1 MKIQKL
7 LSWAAC
13 ATGLVLASCAESTD
27 EPMQPTTSSE
37 GTTDITVVV
46 PAGTRSVTVA
56 YPTDGGM
63 ENLSVPITLNDN
75 YSEQYGVSAITT
87 GKISLASAVA
97 TSVNIYDEQGN
108 TLALNV
114 PVKAVGDAAV
124 ANATMLPEDAVAN
137 YVTTDANQT
146 FYHSSGV
153 AMFDDSWPLTYT
165 QDEDYN
171 DVIIDYDIETKYV
184 DMSIIPDQAWREQI
198 KIVMHL
204 RSVGGEYPR
213 SAGLYLESL
222 DTRYIKD
229 TEIRFTLGNHN
240 EEDAA
245 KMGLTYDVDLSGE
258 HPLIV
263 IDNIDWLMSEEA
275 RNATYTNEK
284 DGQQW
289 YVNPRDPAKIV
300 TNNNPLEYTDIA
312 ANTFYN
318 VNAGIINTG
327 GDLFTLT
334 VIFKGTD
341 RNELSAE
348 EGQEQIDHFIN
359 ATMDVNK
366 QNFFIGC
373 YNRIIRRTF
382 EIHMKG
388 YNPSPHYT
396 SYDSENALGVAKDA
410 TTTYCSADG
419 SVYGFKVPVLTRHA
433 YEKKSFT
440 TLYPEFKG
448 WFESNGASN
457 TDWYLHPDASTG
469 YLCCWW

>member
-1 MKIQKL
+1 MKIQKF

-13 ATGLVLASCAESTD
+13 AAGLVLASCAESLD
-27 EPMQPTTSSE
+27 EPQQPTSGEATE
-37 GTTDITVVV
+37 ITVVV
-46 PAGTRSVTVA
+46 PSGTRSVTVA
-56 YPTDGGM
+56 YPTNGGM
-63 ENLSVPITLNDN
+63 KNLNVPITLNDN
-75 YSEQYGVSAITT
+75 YSEQYGASAITT
-87 GKISLASAVA
+87 GKLALASAVA

-108 TLALNV
+108 KLALNV
-114 PVKAVGDAAV
+114 PVKGIGDATA
-124 ANATMLPEDAVAN
+124 AGNATMLPEDAVHN
-137 YVTTDANQT
+137 YVTEDANQT

-165 QDEDYN
+165 EDEDYN

-198 KIVMHL
+198 KVVMHL

-222 DTRYIKD
+222 DTKYIKS
-229 TEIRFTLGNHN
+229 TEARLTLGNHN

-245 KMGLTYDVDLSGE
+245 KMGITYNVDLSGE

-275 RNATYTNEK
+275 RTATYTNEK

-318 VNAGIINTG
+318 VNPGIINTG

-341 RNELSAE
+341 RNELSIE
-348 EGQEQIDHFIN
+348 EGQKQIDHFIN
-359 ATMDVNK
+359 ATMDINK

-373 YNRIIRRTF
+373 YNRIIKRSF

-388 YNPSPHYT
+388 YNPSPNYT

-410 TTTYCSADG
+410 STTYCAADG

-440 TLYPEFKG
+440 TLYPEYKG
-448 WFESNGASN
+448 WFDSNGASN
-457 TDWYLHPDASTG
+457 TDWYLHPDKSTNF
-469 YLCCWW
+469 LCCWW